1 MDYDVVVAGAG
12 PVGLLLA
19 AELRLGGARV
29 LVLERD
35 AEVVRP
41 WRVGSMGARSVNT
54 PTAAALHLRGL
65 LPAVSAAALSWFDP
79 KQVTPEMQAQF
90 QEAARQAA
98 ASKDG
103 SPPPGLPF
111 VGHFAGIGVRADR
124 LDFEDPEM
132 TAELYGSGVVAQQ
145 DLEDILAAR
154 AEELGVE
161 IRRGA
166 AVTGFEAD
174 ETGVT
179 VEAGTSVR
187 AGWLV
192 GCDGGRS
199 TVRKLSGI
207 GFPGVDAVFLGRQ
220 ATVDIAGA
228 GIEGLDESAG
238 WQHGP
243 GGSYT
248 VGGWGGGDT
257 RVHTVEPIGPIPDG
271 EVTAE
276 EIEASLRRVSGLD
289 VAVTAVHTATRYTDV
304 TRQAET
310 YRRGRVLLAGDA
322 AHVHSPAGGQGLNLG
337 LGDAF
342 GLGWRLAAVV
352 RGDVPADLL
361 DSYVAERHPIG
372 RWVQEWSMA
381 QTALSLEQGPRA
393 EALRTVVGQLLD
405 TRDGATFVVKRIA
418 GVWQHYDLPGEH
430 PLVGHRAP
438 DLPLTDGSTLASHF
452 ASGRAVFLDG
462 GFGGEVAARWADR
475 LTVVEARVAAFAD
488 VVLSAFVRPDGYV
501 AWAGPGEGLAE
512 ALQAW
517 LGPSARG

>member
-1 MDYDVVVAGAG
+1 MAYDVVVAGAG
-12 PVGLLLA
+12 PAGLLLA

-79 KQVTPEMQAQF
+79 KEIRPEAPP
-90 QEAARQAA
+90 R
-98 ASKDG
+98 DG
-103 SPPPGLPF
+103 SPTPF
-111 VGHFAGIGVRADR
+111 GPAFAGHFAGIGVRADR

-132 TAELYGSGVVAQQ
+132 TAELYGAGVIAQQ
-145 DLEDILAAR
+145 DLEDVLAAR
-154 AEELGVE
+154 AEELGAE

-179 VEAGTSVR
+179 VESGTSVR

-199 TVRKLSGI
+199 TVRKIAGI
-207 GFPGVDAVFLGRQ
+207 GFPGVEAVFLGRQ
-220 ATVDIAGA
+220 ATVDVQ
-228 GIEGLDESAG
+228 GLGEADD
-238 WQHGP
+238 WRHGP
-243 GGSYT
+243 GGSYI

-257 RVHTVEPIGPIPDG
+257 RVHTVEPISPVPDG
-271 EVTAE
+271 DVTAE

-289 VAVTAVHTATRYTDV
+289 VTVTAVHTATRYTDV

-352 RGDVPADLL
+352 RGDAPADLL

-381 QTALSLEQGPRA
+381 QTALSLERGPRA
-393 EALRTVVGQLLD
+393 DALRTVVGQLLD

-418 GVWQHYDLPGEH
+418 GVWQHYDLPGGH
-430 PLVGHRAP
+430 PLVGHRVP

-475 LTVVEARVAAFAD
+475 LTVIEARAAAFAD

-501 AWAGPGEGLAE
+501 AWAGPGDGLAE
-512 ALQAW
+512 ALETW